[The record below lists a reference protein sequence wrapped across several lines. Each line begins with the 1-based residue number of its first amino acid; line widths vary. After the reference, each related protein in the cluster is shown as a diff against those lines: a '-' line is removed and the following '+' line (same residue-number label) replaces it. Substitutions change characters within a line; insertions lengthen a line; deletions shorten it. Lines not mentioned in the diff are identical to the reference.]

1 MVNMFQLFS
10 DSIFEFNNVICNNL
24 FFRNLKSDNR
34 IFQPV
39 FIIITFDGYSD
50 IIQTN
55 AVTLVRKYF
64 RLHAHEPPDRIYAEL
79 LGYTR
84 PVVSGRADKRNIKPK
99 SAVWF
104 VYRVA

>member
-1 MVNMFQLFS
+1 MIHS
-10 DSIFEFNNVICNNL
+10 CKPKIS
-24 FFRNLKSDNR
+24 RN
-34 IFQPV
+34 
-39 FIIITFDGYSD
+39 TFMPIYVLSFKD
-50 IIQTN
+50 

-84 PVVSGRADKRNIKPK
+84 PVASGRADKRNMKPK
-99 SAVWF
+99 TAIWF